1 MRMIYV
7 KHCGGDRPYIHPNQ
21 LEALHQEVR
30 RQSIEKFR
38 CARKMGGEEMSQNY
52 QQELEIEILEF
63 YGKKILFFLKFSKKK
78 NFCFQKIIKN
88 IMIRRMFLHSVEHQQ
103 HS

>member
-1 MRMIYV
+1 MEQVNKDLIEFRIDLFRFV

-21 LEALHQEVR
+21 LDLLHQEVR

-52 QQELEIEILEF
+52 QQDLDTEIAEL
-63 YGKKILFFLKFSKKK
+63 YRNDNKIFLSFFSF
-78 NFCFQKIIKN
+78 
-88 IMIRRMFLHSVEHQQ
+88 
-103 HS
+103 

>member
-1 MRMIYV
+1 MDKILIYLFE

-21 LEALHQEVR
+21 LDVLHQEVR

-52 QQELEIEILEF
+52 QQDLDNEITELYRNENKMNCF
-63 YGKKILFFLKFSKKK
+63 YFYFFDLNCFS
-78 NFCFQKIIKN
+78 
-88 IMIRRMFLHSVEHQQ
+88 
-103 HS
+103 